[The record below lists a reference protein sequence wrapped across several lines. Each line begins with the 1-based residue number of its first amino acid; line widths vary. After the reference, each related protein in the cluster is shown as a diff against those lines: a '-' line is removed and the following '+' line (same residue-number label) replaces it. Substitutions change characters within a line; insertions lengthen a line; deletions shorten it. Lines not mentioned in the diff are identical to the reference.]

1 MKLNN
6 RLKEIRKQKNITQLA
21 LAKRVG
27 VTRQTIIAV
36 EQSKWE
42 PSVKL
47 ALEIAAEM
55 QCNINEIF
63 WIESE
68 GN

>member
-1 MKLNN
+1 VKLNN